1 MESSASVKSSQAAAQ
16 PDKQVVSANGA
27 SSLVLRWQGQD
38 IAVPASDEM
47 LFGIGAA
54 TENELQLL
62 GQFVSRFH
70 AVLRWHRNGFDLI
83 DRSTNGVFVQL
94 EDAQVRFVHRRSFR
108 LWGSGYVSFGEP
120 LNESN
125 FLSFRNA

>member
-1 MESSASVKSSQAAAQ
+1 MESSASVKNSQAPAQ
-16 PDKQVVSANGA
+16 PAEQVASRSGA
-27 SSLVLRWQGQD
+27 SNLVLRWHGQD
-38 IAVPASDEM
+38 IAVAAREEM

-54 TENELQLL
+54 AENELQLP

-94 EDAQVRFVHRRSFR
+94 EDAQVRFVHRSSFR